1 MCIVMLITI
10 ILLFLLSWFFMTG
23 NAGAKAIIWV
33 TISLLFLCCAA
44 LYFIELLG
52 VFLLFSSVGC
62 FIFGRLGKLGN
73 WGESTSFNL
82 MSLISLAVGFWMTI
96 VSAEKIIVQ
105 DALQEFNMRIEED
118 KRRKKCPSP
127 PILPQTA
134 YR

>member
-33 TISLLFLCCAA
+33 TISLFFLCCAA
-44 LYFIELLG
+44 LYFIELFG

-73 WGESTSFNL
+73 WGKA
-82 MSLISLAVGFWMTI
+82 LALT
-96 VSAEKIIVQ
+96 
-105 DALQEFNMRIEED
+105 
-118 KRRKKCPSP
+118 
-127 PILPQTA
+127 
-134 YR
+134 